1 MPKAIDD
8 GGAACPES
16 TLEQHEHI
24 SFFEIQRMRRVVH
37 VVMCDA
43 LFPAVS
49 A

>member
-1 MPKAIDD
+1 MPQAFDD

-16 TLEQHEHI
+16 TLEQHEYI
-24 SFFEIQRMRRVVH
+24 SFFEIQRMRRAVH